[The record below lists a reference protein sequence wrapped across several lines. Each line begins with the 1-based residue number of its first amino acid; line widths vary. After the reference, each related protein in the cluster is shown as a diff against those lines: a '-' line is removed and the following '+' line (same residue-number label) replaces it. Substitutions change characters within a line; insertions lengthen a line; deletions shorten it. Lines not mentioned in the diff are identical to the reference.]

1 MKSDLEQTTEELG
14 VAVSELTVVT
24 KKLKEATD
32 YDLETAQFHL
42 NEYERKHHWGEV
54 QKHYEEEEELETD
67 TAHEIATE
75 DLNQDSFY
83 CQWRVVKENMETNPI
98 KAYFAL
104 EKMHGDHGDCDAAS
118 DYDTNLG
125 LEDGTG
131 AKTPTSELDDA
142 HLGVYKDYRIVEHY
156 LLSQCPPGTKHALP
170 ESQTEEPEEEE
181 LGPDLCMN
189 CDKYFDQHREILWDD
204 EMKVLWEAH
213 QDGGHDGGDLCPK
226 CLVAFMEA
234 LPKAE

>member
-1 MKSDLEQTTEELG
+1 MTDLEQATEELG

-24 KKLKEATD
+24 KKLKEATEEAEEGD
-32 YDLETAQFHL
+32 EYYDLETAQFHL

-156 LLSQCPPGTKHALP
+156 LLSQCPPGTKQAL
-170 ESQTEEPEEEE
+170 EWYQGFIRHMKKGFE
-181 LGPDLCMN
+181 
-189 CDKYFDQHREILWDD
+189 
-204 EMKVLWEAH
+204 EMKK
-213 QDGGHDGGDLCPK
+213 DSKYGDVFSPDA
-226 CLVAFMEA
+226 VIQIT
-234 LPKAE
+234 LPKNPLAMTSSKL